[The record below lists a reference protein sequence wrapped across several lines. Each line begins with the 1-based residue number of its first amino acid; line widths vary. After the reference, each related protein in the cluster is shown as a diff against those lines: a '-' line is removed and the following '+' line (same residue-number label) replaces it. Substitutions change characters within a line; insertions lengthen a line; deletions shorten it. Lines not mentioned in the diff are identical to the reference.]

1 MFVTVKTTLDT
12 IPKKEVNWTR
22 VIIKTK
28 KGTYDVGDTLVLD
41 CKVKETSKPIFAQWI
56 KHAGDI
62 VLENKTIPPATD
74 DFKPHYHLL
83 RHKINKVS
91 LDQTGTYICQAKI
104 STNSSQPVKASYTL
118 TVRGNHHHHHYHY
131 YCCYYYYYYY
141 YYYYHYY
148 YNY

>member
-56 KHAGDI
+56 KHAENI
-62 VLENKTIPPATD
+62 VLENKTIPPVTD
-74 DFKPHYHLL
+74 GFKTRKFHLL

-91 LDQTGTYICQAKI
+91 LDQRGTYICQAKI
-104 STNSSQPVKASYTL
+104 LNSSELVTGEAHYTL
-118 TVRGNHHHHHYHY
+118 RVRGNYHHHHHHHHHHY
-131 YCCYYYYYYY
+131 
-141 YYYYHYY
+141 YHYY
-148 YNY
+148 DNHNY

>member
-1 MFVTVKTTLDT
+1 MFVTVKTTLGT

-28 KGTYDVGDTLVLD
+28 KGTYDVGDTLDLD

-74 DFKPHYHLL
+74 DFNIFVKLKFQQIPHNPS
-83 RHKINKVS
+83 RPI
-91 LDQTGTYICQAKI
+91 I
-104 STNSSQPVKASYTL
+104 P
-118 TVRGNHHHHHYHY
+118 
-131 YCCYYYYYYY
+131 
-141 YYYYHYY
+141 
-148 YNY
+148 